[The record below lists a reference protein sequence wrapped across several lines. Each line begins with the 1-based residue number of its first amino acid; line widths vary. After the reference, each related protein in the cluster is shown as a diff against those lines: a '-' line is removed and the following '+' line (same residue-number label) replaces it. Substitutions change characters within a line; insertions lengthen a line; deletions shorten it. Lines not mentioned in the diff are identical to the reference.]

1 MKPDSQLNIICLE
14 SEAFYALVNNV
25 VERIKEEQ
33 GLQSQ
38 QIWISDIEAMELLRI
53 KSKTTL
59 QKLRDTGSI
68 RYSQPMK
75 KVILY
80 DKQSILDYLDANANE
95 TF

>member
-1 MKPDSQLNIICLE
+1 MKSDSQLNIICLE
-14 SEAFYALVNNV
+14 SDAFYALVNNV
-25 VERIKEEQ
+25 VERIKDEQ
-33 GLQSQ
+33 GFQNQ